1 MSSILSRWSSASVLA
16 IVVLSGGG
24 QAPVAAQQPKPPVSI
39 LPPSIPPLPP
49 VPGQPSQPSP
59 TVPAVPNVAP
69 MPIFVPHWTAGDASA
84 LLNVINSI
92 GTSGLI
98 PKDYAPAA
106 LAAAI
111 LGGEGDALDK
121 VAGDAFTKLA
131 TDMRDGRT
139 PATARI
145 QWLVKDTDA
154 ATFPTLTVMQK
165 ALADH
170 NVAGAITSLEPVHP
184 DYIALKAELAATPVI
199 NQARHKVIQ
208 ANMDRWRWLP
218 QTLGTRHVIA
228 NVPEYVVRLMV
239 NGKLISNHR
248 VIVGKVDTPTPQLSA
263 NAVGVV
269 IHPPWYLPQSIIKE
283 SVGALIARSP
293 AAAKARG
300 YTWTGSGKTLAV
312 TQQAGP
318 SSALG
323 YIKIDMPNAEAI
335 FLHDT
340 PNRNLFNANA
350 RAFSHGCLRTE
361 DVMKLAIILGVI
373 QQGGTADELVTLI
386 KAGKTVKV
394 PFKETIPV
402 IIGYFTVGKGLDGKL
417 QTFKD
422 IYGRDNAVIA
432 SFDQPR
438 VEPKPIIVTPTLEVP
453 APITPALPTIL

>member
-1 MSSILSRWSSASVLA
+1 MSGMISRWSSSSLLA
-16 IVVLSGGG
+16 IGVLSVGLL
-24 QAPVAAQQPKPPVSI
+24 APVAAQQPKPPVSI
-39 LPPSIPPLPP
+39 LPSSIPPLPP
-49 VPGQPSQPSP
+49 VPAQPSP
-59 TVPAVPNVAP
+59 TPPAIPDVVPL
-69 MPIFVPHWTAGDASA
+69 PIFVPHWTAGDASA
-84 LLNVINSI
+84 LLNVINMI

-98 PKDYAPAA
+98 PRDYAPAA

-139 PATARI
+139 PAAARI

-154 ATFPTLTVMQK
+154 TAFPVMAVMQK

-170 NVAGAITSLEPVHP
+170 DIAGAITSLEPVHP
-184 DYIALKAELAATPVI
+184 DYMALKAELAATPVA
-199 NQARHKVIQ
+199 NQARYKVVR

-218 QTLGTRHVIA
+218 QSLGLRHVIA

-248 VIVGKVDTPTPQLSA
+248 IIVGKVDTPTPQLSA
-263 NAVGVV
+263 DAVGVV

-293 AAAKARG
+293 ATARARG

-312 TQQAGP
+312 IQQAGP
-318 SSALG
+318 ASALG

-340 PNRNLFNANA
+340 PNRNLFNAST

-386 KAGKTVKV
+386 KAGKTTKV
-394 PFKETIPV
+394 AFKEVIPV

-417 QTFKD
+417 QNFKD
-422 IYGRDNAVIA
+422 IYSRDTAVIA

-438 VEPKPIIVTPTLEVP
+438 IEPKPVIKPTPV
-453 APITPALPTIL
+453 APTAPPALPTIL